1 MRGRP
6 QMPRVLMLSLPKSH
20 LRMFNNLVNRHDL
33 SDFLRMA
40 MRLTLPRNL
49 FTLDAKARVRNA
61 WHNHTLQES
70 ASSEAAAEMLSARF
84 NRLISGNP
92 QVSRFTHAAQA
103 YLADRRAVGISLGSG
118 SGEHELSW
126 FATGGFARIDGY
138 DLSPSRVEIANAKA
152 REAGV
157 GDGVRFV
164 CGDILNLSANPATY
178 DVVILE
184 SSLHHFSPLERVV
197 ELMKTILKPGGL
209 VFMCEFVGPT
219 RFQWTDRQLEIVN
232 GILGVL
238 PEKYRVLPG
247 GDVWRRVFRPS
258 LARMYLS
265 DPSEA
270 VESAR
275 ILPLMEANFRVLE
288 RRNAG
293 GAILYH
299 LFPRL
304 IENFRDDDPEAR
316 DWMQFCIDI
325 EDRFIDRTEEVD
337 YWYVFGVYQMPS
349 DEHTRPSQT

>member
-1 MRGRP
+1 
-6 QMPRVLMLSLPKSH
+6 
-20 LRMFNNLVNRHDL
+20 MFNNLVNRHDL
-33 SDFLRMA
+33 VDFLRMA
-40 MRLTLPRNL
+40 KRLSLPRNL
-49 FTLDAKARVRNA
+49 FTLDAKSRVRNT
-61 WHNHTLQES
+61 WHDRALKES
-70 ASSEAAAEMLSARF
+70 ASSAAAAAMLSARF
-84 NRLISGNP
+84 NQLISGNP
-92 QVSRFTHAAQA
+92 RVSRFTHATQA
-103 YLADRRAVGISLGSG
+103 YLADRQAVAISLGSG

-126 FATGGFARIDGY
+126 FAAGGLARIDGY

-157 GDGVRFV
+157 GDAVRFV
-164 CGDILNLSANPATY
+164 CDDIFNLSANPATY

-209 VFMCEFVGPT
+209 IFMCEFVGPT

-238 PEKYRVLPG
+238 PEKYRVLPR
-247 GDVWRRVFRPS
+247 GDVWRRIFRPS

-275 ILPLMEANFRVLE
+275 ILPLMEANFHCLE

-304 IENFRDDDPEAR
+304 ISNFQDDDPDAQG
-316 DWMQFCIDI
+316 WMEFCIDI

-337 YWYVFGVYQMPS
+337 YWYVFGVYQMLS
-349 DEHTRPSQT
+349 DET

>member
-1 MRGRP
+1 
-6 QMPRVLMLSLPKSH
+6 
-20 LRMFNNLVNRHDL
+20 MFNNLVNRHDL
-33 SDFLRMA
+33 TDFLRLA
-40 MRLTLPRNL
+40 GRRALPRTLLTLG
-49 FTLDAKARVRNA
+49 AKARVRNA
-61 WHNHTLQES
+61 WHNRVLQGSGSS
-70 ASSEAAAEMLSARF
+70 AVAAAMLSERF

-92 QVSRFTHAAQA
+92 RISRFAHATQA
-103 YLADRRAVGISLGSG
+103 HLADRRAVGISLGSG
-118 SGEHELSW
+118 SGEHELAW
-126 FATGGFARIDGY
+126 YAAGGFASIAGY
-138 DLSPSRVEIANAKA
+138 DLSPSRVGIANAKA
-152 REAGV
+152 HEAGL

-164 CGDILNLSANPATY
+164 CDDIFNLSAHPGSY

-184 SSLHHFSPLERVV
+184 SSLHHFSPLEKVI

-238 PEKYRVLPG
+238 PEKYRLLPDG
-247 GDVWRRVFRPS
+247 EVWRRAVRPS

-270 VESAR
+270 IESAR
-275 ILPLMEANFRVLE
+275 ILPLMDANFHCLQRS
-288 RRNAG
+288 NAG

-304 IENFRDDDPEAR
+304 LPNFRDDDPEAQG
-316 DWMQFCIDI
+316 WMQFCIDV

-337 YWYVFGVYQMPS
+337 YWYVFGVYQAPAA
-349 DEHTRPSQT
+349 